1 MHFFLKVHLSKCHL
15 AYYWANCFHFLIG
28 IYFIASRCSTCKL
41 LTSDFDALP
50 EKELEMKLLEDW
62 NALKSE
68 LPFFFFF

>member
-1 MHFFLKVHLSKCHL
+1 MHFFFKSAPLQMPLHRH
-15 AYYWANCFHFLIG
+15 WHTIG
-28 IYFIASRCSTCKL
+28 LTVSSIASRCSKCKL

-68 LPFFFFF
+68 LPFF